1 MGTLPLTAADSF
13 LAATALVGIAATI
26 AVIRARAA
34 PDGLSARFV
43 FALLLVAGILATR
56 LLAWHL
62 NAVVFDTIGRAL
74 AAWIPLAVILVLEG
88 LQRRHAPRAIKLF
101 VVGGGVVCS
110 ALALLDADLG
120 FPNYVLLAFQLATL
134 VVAYWLSLTDT
145 GGLSESEKRALA
157 RLRIALPI
165 LVVFVASDYGVFADW
180 VPIRASSVAILFF
193 CWVAVGL
200 SQATTARWDVAI
212 VLYLILTV
220 SLLTGLATWVMSGN
234 PQLGVQVGAM
244 AMSGAILA
252 LVCNEA
258 VRAFADSRRD
268 DLLKALTAADPTDTK
283 RFMAALTRHSPL
295 QGTTLID
302 GASLR
307 DFNAADL
314 MDAFAQKPVIDRLD
328 IEDFSENTRQ
338 QLESLLVTYE
348 ATHLLLVTASPQL
361 RLAAAKLATVGS
373 NAALKTELALVQR
386 MAMLVSRQEAKSD
399 GVA

>member
-1 MGTLPLTAADSF
+1 MGTLPITAADSI

-26 AVIRARAA
+26 AVIRARSA
-34 PDGLSARFV
+34 PDGLSARFA
-43 FALLLVAGILATR
+43 FALLLAAGILATR

-62 NAVVFDTIGRAL
+62 NAVIFDTIDL
-74 AAWIPLAVILVLEG
+74 LFAAWIPLAVILVLEG
-88 LQRRHAPRAIKLF
+88 LQRRHAPRAVKLF
-101 VVGGGVVCS
+101 VVGGGVLCS
-110 ALALLDADLG
+110 ALALFDAVLV
-120 FPNYVLLAFQLATL
+120 FPSYLLLAFQLVTL
-134 VVAYWLSLTDT
+134 VAAYWLSRTDS
-145 GGLSESEKRALA
+145 GDLSESEKRALS

-165 LVVFVASDYGVFADW
+165 LVVFVASDYGVFAEW

-200 SQATTARWDVAI
+200 SQATTSRWDVAI
-212 VLYLILTV
+212 ILYVLLTV
-220 SLLTGLATWVMSGN
+220 SLLTGIAAWVMSGS

-268 DLLKALTAADPTDTK
+268 DLLKALTAADATDTK

-307 DFNAADL
+307 DFNAAEL
-314 MDAFAQKPVIDRLD
+314 IDAFAQKPVIDRRD
-328 IEDFSENTRQ
+328 IEGFPENTRQ
-338 QLESLLVTYE
+338 QLDSLLVTYE
-348 ATHLLLVTASPQL
+348 ATHLLLVTASPSL
-361 RLAAAKLATVGS
+361 RLAAAKLATVGN

-386 MAMLVSRQEAKSD
+386 MAELVSRQEAKSD
-399 GVA
+399 GAA